1 MTPWTKAI
9 PDWFDS
15 LELKQGAHLDR
26 DKGMCVMEAV
36 AYLAGREHSDHPPCV
51 CPVIGTFLRNWNDN
65 LPDDETRTRLL
76 KPLVPLVIGTKS
88 TPEVEERRSYM
99 ALDWFVREHV
109 PAWFDLTPR
118 LKPSGDALRAL
129 DEINTLA
136 AAKKAGPVVTAAGD
150 AAGDAA
156 RDAARAAARDA
167 ARAAARD
174 AARAAAGDAAWD
186 AAWDALQPTTERLQ
200 ASAVE
205 LVKRMAAVAD
215 RTETEGG

>member
-26 DKGMCVMEAV
+26 EKGMCVMEAV

-150 AAGDAA
+150 AA
-156 RDAARAAARDA
+156 R
-167 ARAAARD
+167 
-174 AARAAAGDAAWD
+174 
-186 AAWDALQPTTERLQ
+186 DALQPTTERLQ

-205 LVKRMAAVAD
+205 LVKRMAALAS
-215 RTETEGG
+215 ETEGK